1 VIDMPHIHR
10 SKQLI
15 QPRLQLRLILT
26 FLGVS
31 LIGLI
36 LQFVLFAATLSAL
49 ASELPQDGPLL
60 LERIPSYTL
69 TVLAISLCV
78 LFPLTIT
85 IGILTTFRVAGPLYR
100 FEQHMKAIAR
110 GEDPGECRLRNGDQ
124 LQDLCETFNAAL
136 NTMRKQGWSARERVQ
151 ESKGKALDR
160 AA

>member
-1 VIDMPHIHR
+1 MPHFQR
-10 SKQLI
+10 TKQLI

-26 FLGVS
+26 FLGVA

-49 ASELPQDGPLL
+49 ASEMPQDGPLL
-60 LERIPSYTL
+60 LERVPSYTL
-69 TVLAISLCV
+69 TVLAISVCV
-78 LFPLTIT
+78 VFPLTIT
-85 IGILTTFRVAGPLYR
+85 IGILTTFRIAGPLYR

-110 GEDPGECRLRNGDQ
+110 GDDPGECHLRNGDQ
-124 LQDLCETFNAAL
+124 LQDLCEIFNAAL
-136 NTMRKQGWSARERVQ
+136 NTMRKQGWKSREPVE